1 LKLDDG
7 SEPILCA
14 AGGHHNPIPLRL
26 LRKVAPKKILFP
38 LNRSEGVI
46 PLGAEN
52 DTQALSSEAAVLYV
66 GMTRARD
73 LLYLSHSTADQR
85 GKPLLRSSFIDR
97 IARWCDFAEFKR

>member
-1 LKLDDG
+1 MNLVQF
-7 SEPILCA
+7 
-14 AGGHHNPIPLRL
+14 L
-26 LRKVAPKKILFP
+26 LRARRKVSCA
-38 LNRSEGVI
+38 
-46 PLGAEN
+46 LGAEN